1 MTWEEGELS
10 GIRGQNNLVSNE
22 DLLKVK
28 GLIDEPDAKLLLHDF
43 LRNNITFTTNLIAG
57 VDLFPFQ
64 HLAIKSMLET
74 DYFLGIWSRGMSK
87 SFSTAIYAFLD
98 AIFNQGVQIGILA
111 ATFRQSKM
119 IFEKIE
125 DIARKP
131 EAAFLSQCIT
141 KKSKKNDQWT
151 LEIGESKII
160 ALPLGDGSKLRG
172 FRFHRI
178 IIDEFLLM
186 PEHIYNEVILPF
198 LSVVQNP
205 TEREKVKKLEDE
217 MIAKGKMTEDQR
229 YQWPNNKLIALS
241 SASYKFEYLYKVY
254 ETFEDLILNG
264 APPGSKDQSKRVI
277 MHFSYDVA
285 PEALYDQNLINQ
297 SKQTMSQSQF
307 DREFNAIFTDDSSGF
322 FKTSTMAECT
332 IKDGEDPC
340 LEISGDRDS
349 KYLLAFDPSWAESE
363 SSDDFAIQVFKLND
377 NTKTGTLVHSYA
389 VPGLKMNDHINYFHY
404 LLNNFNIV
412 AIVGD
417 YGGGVQFLQGANA
430 SEQFNKSK
438 INIKEIVADLD
449 NTEHYQDALRDA
461 KSQYNLGEKK
471 ICILRK
477 ATSDWIRKSNELL
490 QANFDHKRLWFGG
503 RPLDENYHKQ
513 LKKDIPIDSLIFL
526 PNQKESLRSTGG
538 AKQLDFL
545 EHQYDMVNYTKNQCA
560 LIQVT
565 STPQGTQTF
574 GLPSNLR
581 RQTGPSKTRKDSY
594 SALVLGNW
602 MIKTYYD
609 MMNVEETPVDAT
621 FIPIMI

>member
-1 MTWEEGELS
+1 MTWEEGKFSISS
-10 GIRGQNNLVSNE
+10 GGSNVNE
-22 DLLKVK
+22 ELLKIK
-28 GLIDEPDAKLLLHDF
+28 GHLDEQDAKYHLHNF
-43 LRNNITFTTNLIAG
+43 LRENITFTTNLISG
-57 VDLFPFQ
+57 VELFPFQ

-125 DIARKP
+125 DIARSP
-131 EAAFLSQCIT
+131 SAQFLSQCIT

-205 TEREKVKKLEDE
+205 TEREKVRKIEDQ
-217 MIAKGKMTEDQR
+217 MIAKGQMKEEDR
-229 YQWPNNKLIALS
+229 YKWPNNKLIALS

-264 APPGSKDQSKRVI
+264 VPEASKDTSKRVI

-307 DREFNAIFTDDSSGF
+307 DREFNAVFTDDSSGF

-332 IKDGEDPC
+332 IKEGEGAHT
-340 LEISGDRDS
+340 EIAGDKDS

-377 NTKTGTLVHSYA
+377 NNQTGTLVHSYA
-389 VPGLKMNDHINYFHY
+389 VPGLKMQDHINYFHY
-404 LLNNFNIV
+404 LLTHFNIV
-412 AIVGD
+412 CVIGD
-417 YGGGVQFLQGANA
+417 YGGGVQFMQAANA
-430 SEQFNKSK
+430 SEQFSKSK
-438 INIKEIVADLD
+438 IKLQEINADFDNIE
-449 NTEHYQDALRDA
+449 NYQDALLDA
-461 KSQYNLGEKK
+461 KNQYNIEDKR
-471 ICILRK
+471 IFVLRK
-477 ATSDWIRKSNELL
+477 PTSDWIRRANELL
-490 QANFDHKRLWFGG
+490 QANFDHKRISFAS
-503 RPLDENYHKQ
+503 RPLDEDYHMQ
-513 LKKDIPIDSLIFL
+513 IKKNIPIKDLIFM
-526 PNQKESLRSTGG
+526 PNQKEVLGRD
-538 AKQLDFL
+538 QDNIIDFL
-545 EHQYDMVNYTKNQCA
+545 DHQYDMLNYTKNQCA
-560 LIQVT
+560 LIQV
-565 STPQGTQTF
+565 SSSPQGNQTF
-574 GLPSNLR
+574 GLPHNLR
-581 RQTGPSKTRKDSY
+581 RQSGPSKTRKDSY

-609 MMNVEETPVDAT
+609 FMNVKSDPAAAT
-621 FIPIMI
+621 FTPIMV

>member
-1 MTWEEGELS
+1 MSWEEGKFS
-10 GIRGQNNLVSNE
+10 IKKTAPNVNE
-22 DLLKVK
+22 ELLKITGHLEEK
-28 GLIDEPDAKLLLHDF
+28 DAKYHLHNF
-43 LRNNITFTTNLIAG
+43 LRENITFTTNLIAG

-125 DIARKP
+125 DIANKP
-131 EAAFLSQCIT
+131 EAQFLAQCIT

-186 PEHIYNEVILPF
+186 PEHVYNEVILPF

-205 TEREKVKKLEDE
+205 TEREKVRKLENDL
-217 MIAKGKMTEDQR
+217 IAQGKMKEEDR

-254 ETFEDLILNG
+254 ETFEDLILHGVPEHHN
-264 APPGSKDQSKRVI
+264 DTSKRVI

-307 DREFNAIFTDDSSGF
+307 DREFNAVFTDDSSGY
-322 FKTSTMAECT
+322 FKTSTMAACT
-332 IKDGEDPC
+332 IKDGEGPH
-340 LEISGDRDS
+340 LEIAGDRDS

-363 SSDDFAIQVFKLND
+363 SSDDFAIHVFKLND
-377 NTKTGTLVHSYA
+377 NTQTGTLVHSYA
-389 VPGLKMNDHINYFHY
+389 MPGLKMQDHINYFHY
-404 LLNNFNIV
+404 LLTHFNIV

-417 YGGGVQFLQGANA
+417 YGGGVQFMQAANA
-430 SEQFNKSK
+430 SEQFNKSN
-438 INIKEIVADLD
+438 INIQEITANFDDL
-449 NTEHYQDALRDA
+449 EKYQDILLQAQN
-461 KSQYNLGEKK
+461 QYNLKEKR
-471 ICILRK
+471 ICVLRK
-477 ATSDWIRKSNELL
+477 ATSDWIRRANELL
-490 QANFDHKRLWFGG
+490 QANFDHKRIAFGC
-503 RPLDENYHKQ
+503 RALDESYHKQ
-513 LKKDIPIDSLIFL
+513 IKAGIPIDSLTFL
-526 PNQKESLRSTGG
+526 PNQKEILKNSGS
-538 AKQLDFL
+538 AKIIDFL
-545 EHQYDMVNYTKNQCA
+545 DHQYDMVNYTKNQCA
-560 LIQVT
+560 LIQV
-565 STPQGTQTF
+565 SSSAQGTQTF
-574 GLPSNLR
+574 GLPNNLK
-581 RQTGPSKTRKDSY
+581 RQTGPGKTRKDSY

-609 MMNVEETPVDAT
+609 FINAKNESTAAT
-621 FIPIMI
+621 FIPIMV

>member
-1 MTWEEGELS
+1 MTWEEGKFT
-10 GIRGQNNLVSNE
+10 IKSNKPDINQE
-22 DLLKVK
+22 LLKIK
-28 GLIDEPDAKLLLHDF
+28 GHLDEQDAKYHLHNF
-43 LRNNITFTTNLIAG
+43 LRENVTFTTNLIGG

-131 EAAFLSQCIT
+131 EAAFLGQCIT

-186 PEHIYNEVILPF
+186 PEHVYNEVILPF

-205 TEREKVKKLEDE
+205 TEREKVRKLEDQ
-217 MIAKGKMTEDQR
+217 MIAQGKMKEEDR

-264 APPGSKDQSKRVI
+264 IPEAQKDTSKRVI

-285 PEALYDQNLINQ
+285 PKALYDQNLINQ

-307 DREFNAIFTDDSSGF
+307 DREFNAIFTDDSSGY
-322 FKTSTMAECT
+322 FKTSTMAACT
-332 IKDGEDPC
+332 VKDGDNPS
-340 LEISGDRDS
+340 LEIAGDRDS

-363 SSDDFAIQVFKLND
+363 SSDDFAIQLFKLND
-377 NTKTGTLVHSYA
+377 NTRTGTLIHSYA
-389 VPGLKMNDHINYFHY
+389 VPGLKMQDHINYFHY
-404 LLNNFNIV
+404 LLTHFNIV

-417 YGGGVQFLQGANA
+417 YGGGVQFMQAANA
-430 SEQFNKSK
+430 SEQFNKS
-438 INIKEIVADLD
+438 NIKIQEINADFDSTENYQEGLLD
-449 NTEHYQDALRDA
+449 ARN
-461 KSQYNLGEKK
+461 QYNLKDK
-471 ICILRK
+471 RICVLRK
-477 ATSDWIRKSNELL
+477 PSSDWIRKANELL
-490 QANFDHKRLWFGG
+490 QANFDHKRIAFGS
-503 RPLDENYHKQ
+503 RPLDESYHKQ
-513 LKKDIPIDSLIFL
+513 IKKQIPIDSLLFM
-526 PNQKESLRSTGG
+526 PNQKEILKNSGTGRII
-538 AKQLDFL
+538 DFL
-545 EHQYDMVNYTKNQCA
+545 DHQYDMVNYTKNQCA
-560 LIQVT
+560 LIQV
-565 STPQGTQTF
+565 SSSPQGSQTF
-574 GLPSNLR
+574 GLPNNLK
-581 RQTGPSKTRKDSY
+581 RQSGPNKTRKDSY

-609 MMNVEETPVDAT
+609 FMHVEQSQVDYT
-621 FIPIMI
+621 FTPIMI

>member
-1 MTWEEGELS
+1 MTWEPGKVTATASKKDINDELLR
-10 GIRGQNNLVSNE
+10 I
-22 DLLKVK
+22 K
-28 GLIDEPDAKLLLHDF
+28 GYMDEKDAKYHLHNF
-43 LRNNITFTTNLIAG
+43 LRENITFTTDLIAG
-57 VDLFPFQ
+57 VELFPFQ

-131 EAAFLSQCIT
+131 EAQFLAQCIT

-186 PEHIYNEVILPF
+186 PENIYNEVILPF

-205 TEREKVKKLEDE
+205 TEREKVRKLEDDL
-217 MIAKGKMTEDQR
+217 IAAGKMEEKDR

-254 ETFEDLILNG
+254 ETFENLILEG
-264 APPGSKDQSKRVI
+264 PSPGSMDTAKRVI
-277 MHFSYDVA
+277 MHLSYDVA

-297 SKQTMSQSQF
+297 SRQTMSQSQF

-322 FKTSTMAECT
+322 FKTSTMAACT
-332 IKDGEDPC
+332 VTDGENPC
-340 LEISGDRDS
+340 LEVAGDRDS

-363 SSDDFAIQVFKLND
+363 SSDDFAIQIFKLND

-404 LLNNFNIV
+404 LLTHFNIV
-412 AIVGD
+412 SIVGD
-417 YGGGVQFLQGANA
+417 YGGGVQFLQAANA
-430 SEQFNKSK
+430 SETFNKAG
-438 INIKEIVADLD
+438 INIQEIVSDFD
-449 NTEHYQDALRDA
+449 NLENYQEVLMEA
-461 KSQYNLGEKK
+461 KKQYDPSTKR
-471 ICILRK
+471 ICVLRK

-490 QANFDHKRLWFGG
+490 QANFDHKRIWFGA
-503 RPLDENYHKQ
+503 RPLEKDYHIQ
-513 LKKDIPIDSLIFL
+513 IAKKIPIDDIIFI
-526 PNQKESLRSTGG
+526 PNQKEHLKSLGG
-538 AKQLDFL
+538 AKMIDFVD
-545 EHQYDMVNYTKNQCA
+545 HQYDMINYTKNQCA

-565 STPQGTQTF
+565 SSPQGTQTF
-574 GLPSNLR
+574 GLPPNLR
-581 RQTGPSKTRKDSY
+581 RQTGPGKARKDSY

-602 MIKTYYD
+602 MIKIYYD
-609 MMNVEETPVDAT
+609 MVNAKEVNNVNTTFTPMMV
-621 FIPIMI
+621 

>member
-1 MTWEEGELS
+1 MSWDAGKQEFIKKDLHPNEE
-10 GIRGQNNLVSNE
+10 
-22 DLLKVK
+22 LLKLQ
-28 GLIDEPDAKLLLHDF
+28 GHLDEQDAKYHLHNF
-43 LRNNITFTTNLIAG
+43 LRENITFTTNLLSG
-57 VDLFPFQ
+57 VELFPFQ

-125 DIARKP
+125 DIAGKP
-131 EAAFLSQCIT
+131 EAQFLSQCIT

-205 TEREKVKKLEDE
+205 TEREKVKKLEDKL
-217 MIAKGKMTEDQR
+217 IAQGKMEEKDR
-229 YQWPNNKLIALS
+229 YVWPNNKLIALS

-254 ETFEDLILNG
+254 ETFEDLIVNG
-264 APPGSKDQSKRVI
+264 VPPGSKDNSKRVI

-307 DREFNAIFTDDSSGF
+307 DREFNAIFTDDSSGY
-322 FKTSTMAECT
+322 FKTSTMAACT
-332 IKDGEDPC
+332 INEGEAPHM
-340 LEISGDRDS
+340 EIAGDKDS

-377 NTKTGTLVHSYA
+377 NTQTGTLVHSYA
-389 VPGLKMNDHINYFHY
+389 VPGLKMQDHINYFHY
-404 LLNNFNIV
+404 ILTHFNIV
-412 AIVGD
+412 CIIGD
-417 YGGGVQFLQGANA
+417 YGGGVQFLQAANA
-430 SEQFNKSK
+430 SEKFNQS
-438 INIKEIVADLD
+438 NIKIEEIGVEFDDLE
-449 NTEHYQDALRDA
+449 NYQKVLIDA
-461 KSQYNLGEKK
+461 KNSYNLKEKK
-471 ICILRK
+471 ICVLRK
-477 ATSDWIRKSNELL
+477 PSSDWIRRANELL
-490 QANFDHKRLWFGG
+490 QANFDHKRIWFGS
-503 RPLDENYHKQ
+503 RPLDENYHMQ
-513 LKKDIPIDSLIFL
+513 VKKNIPINDLIFM
-526 PNQKESLRSTGG
+526 PNQKELLKGSGQS
-538 AKQLDFL
+538 KIIDFID
-545 EHQYDMVNYTKNQCA
+545 HQYDMVNYTKNQCA
-560 LIQVT
+560 LIQV
-565 STPQGTQTF
+565 SSSPQGTQTF
-574 GLPSNLR
+574 GLPTSLR
-581 RQTGPSKTRKDSY
+581 RQSGPNKTRKDSY

-609 MMNVEETPVDAT
+609 FMNAKSAPVDST
-621 FIPIMI
+621 FIPYMV

>member
-1 MTWEEGELS
+1 MTWEEGTQEFKNPDKNYNEKLLEL
-10 GIRGQNNLVSNE
+10 
-22 DLLKVK
+22 K
-28 GLIDEPDAKLLLHDF
+28 GYLEEKDAKYELYKF
-43 LRNNITFTTNLIAG
+43 LRNNVTFTTNLISG

-64 HLAIKSMLET
+64 HMAIKGMLET

-131 EAAFLSQCIT
+131 EAQFLSQCIT

-186 PEHIYNEVILPF
+186 PEQIYNEVILPF

-205 TEREKVKKLEDE
+205 TERERVAKLEDQL
-217 MIAKGKMTEDQR
+217 IAKGKMKEEDRQL
-229 YQWPNNKLIALS
+229 WPANKLIALS

-254 ETFEDLILNG
+254 ETFEDLIIN
-264 APPGSKDQSKRVI
+264 AKEHKDDHANRII

-285 PEALYDQNLINQ
+285 PKALYDQNLINQ

-322 FKTSTMAECT
+322 FKTSTMAACT

-340 LEISGDRDS
+340 LEIKGDRDS

-363 SSDDFAIQVFKLND
+363 SSDDFAIHVFKLND
-377 NTKTGTLVHSYA
+377 TTKTGTLVHSYA
-389 VPGLKMNDHINYFHY
+389 MPGLKMNDHINYFHY
-404 LLNNFNIV
+404 LLTNFNIV

-430 SEQFNKSK
+430 SQQFNESK
-438 INIKEIVADLD
+438 INIKEITTNFDDLE
-449 NTEHYQDALRDA
+449 NYQEALREA
-461 KSQYNLGEKK
+461 KSQYNVDNKT
-471 ICILRK
+471 ICVLRK
-477 ATSDWIRKSNELL
+477 PTSDWIRRANELL
-490 QANFDHKRLWFGG
+490 QANFDHKKIWFGS
-503 RPLDENYHKQ
+503 RPLDKNYHLQIKKNTPVED
-513 LKKDIPIDSLIFL
+513 LKFM
-526 PNQKESLRSTGG
+526 PNQKEILGNNKPTTI
-538 AKQLDFL
+538 DFID
-545 EHQYDMVNYTKNQCA
+545 HQYDMVNYTKNQCA
-560 LIQVT
+560 IIQVT
-565 STPQGTQTF
+565 SSPQGSQTF
-574 GLPSNLR
+574 GLPLNLR
-581 RQTGPSKTRKDSY
+581 RQTGPGKARKDSY

-609 MMNVEETPVDAT
+609 MINVTAKQVESTFTP
-621 FIPIMI
+621 ILI

>member
-1 MTWEEGELS
+1 MTWEEGKFKIKSNKAEINKELLN
-10 GIRGQNNLVSNE
+10 I
-22 DLLKVK
+22 K
-28 GLIDEPDAKLLLHDF
+28 GHLDEQDAKYHLHNF
-43 LRNNITFTTNLIAG
+43 LRENITFTTNLISG

-131 EAAFLSQCIT
+131 EAALLGQCIT

-205 TEREKVKKLEDE
+205 TEREKVTKLEDDL
-217 MIAKGKMTEDQR
+217 IAKGQMKEEDR

-264 APPGSKDQSKRVI
+264 IPEARKDTSKRVI

-285 PEALYDQNLINQ
+285 PQALYDQNLINQ

-307 DREFNAIFTDDSSGF
+307 DREFNAIFTDDSSGY

-332 IKDGEDPC
+332 VKDGSEPC
-340 LEISGDRDS
+340 LEIHGDGNS

-363 SSDDFAIQVFKLND
+363 SSDDFAIQLFKLND
-377 NTKTGTLVHSYA
+377 NTQTGVLVHSYA
-389 VPGLKMNDHINYFHY
+389 MPGLKMQDHINYFHY
-404 LLNNFNIV
+404 LLTSFNIV

-417 YGGGVQFLQGANA
+417 YGGGVQFMQAANA
-430 SEQFNKSK
+430 SEQFNKSSIK
-438 INIKEIVADLD
+438 IQEIVADFD
-449 NTEHYQDALRDA
+449 NTEHYQEGLIDA
-461 KSQYNLGEKK
+461 KNQYNLKEKR
-471 ICILRK
+471 ICVLRK
-477 ATSDWIRKSNELL
+477 PTSDWIRRANELL
-490 QANFDHKRLWFGG
+490 QANFDHKRIHFGS
-503 RPLDENYHKQ
+503 RPLDELYRKQ
-513 LKKDIPIDSLIFL
+513 INSQIPIDSLTFI
-526 PNQKESLRSTGG
+526 PNQKEVLKNAGS
-538 AKQLDFL
+538 AKIIDFL
-545 EHQYDMVNYTKNQCA
+545 EHQHDMVNYTKNQCA
-560 LIQVT
+560 LIQV
-565 STPQGTQTF
+565 SSSPQGSQTF
-574 GLPSNLR
+574 GLPNNLK
-581 RQTGPSKTRKDSY
+581 RQTGPNKTRKDSY

-609 MMNVEETPVDAT
+609 FMNLKVEQNHAT
-621 FIPIMI
+621 FTPMFI

>member
-1 MTWEEGELS
+1 MTWEVGKYDPIKQ
-10 GIRGQNNLVSNE
+10 GDPINDQ
-22 DLLKVK
+22 LLKLK
-28 GLIDEPDAKLLLHDF
+28 GHLDEQDAKYNLHNF
-43 LRNNITFTTNLIAG
+43 LRENITFTTNLLSG
-57 VDLFPFQ
+57 VELFPFQ

-125 DIARKP
+125 DIASKP
-131 EAAFLSQCIT
+131 EAQFLSQCIT

-205 TEREKVKKLEDE
+205 TEREKVKKLEDQL
-217 MIAKGKMTEDQR
+217 IAQGKMEEKDR
-229 YQWPNNKLIALS
+229 YVWPNNKLIALS

-254 ETFEDLILNG
+254 ETFEDLIVNG
-264 APPGSKDQSKRVI
+264 VPPGSEDTSRRVI
-277 MHFSYDVA
+277 MHLSYDVA
-285 PEALYDQNLINQ
+285 PKALYDQNLINQ

-307 DREFNAIFTDDSSGF
+307 DREFNAIFTDDSSGY
-322 FKTSTMAECT
+322 FKTSTMAACT
-332 IKDGEDPC
+332 ISEGDAPHMEIAGE
-340 LEISGDRDS
+340 RDS

-389 VPGLKMNDHINYFHY
+389 VPGLKMQDHINYFHY
-404 LLNNFNIV
+404 ILSNFNIV
-412 AIVGD
+412 CIIGD
-417 YGGGVQFLQGANA
+417 YGGGVQFLQAANA
-430 SEQFNKSK
+430 SEKFNQSK
-438 INIKEIVADLD
+438 IKIEEIGVEFDDLE
-449 NTEHYQDALRDA
+449 NYQKVLIDA
-461 KSQYNLGEKK
+461 KNAYNLKERK
-471 ICILRK
+471 ICVLRK
-477 ATSDWIRKSNELL
+477 PSSDWIRRANELL
-490 QANFDHKRLWFGG
+490 QANFDHKKIWFGS

-513 LKKDIPIDSLIFL
+513 IKKDIPINNLIFM
-526 PNQKESLRSTGG
+526 PNQKELLKGSGSS
-538 AKQLDFL
+538 KIIDFID
-545 EHQYDMVNYTKNQCA
+545 HQYDMVNYTKNQCA
-560 LIQVT
+560 LIQV
-565 STPQGTQTF
+565 SASPQGTQTF
-574 GLPSNLR
+574 GLPSSLR
-581 RQTGPSKTRKDSY
+581 RQSGPNKTRKDSY
-594 SALVLGNW
+594 SAFVLGNW

-609 MMNVEETPVDAT
+609 FMDAESSPTEST
-621 FIPIMI
+621 FIPYMV

>member
-1 MTWEEGELS
+1 MTWEVGKYDPIKPGDS
-10 GIRGQNNLVSNE
+10 VNDQ
-22 DLLKVK
+22 LLKLK
-28 GLIDEPDAKLLLHDF
+28 GHLDEQDAKYNLHNF
-43 LRNNITFTTNLIAG
+43 LRENITFTTNLLSG
-57 VDLFPFQ
+57 VELFPFQ

-125 DIARKP
+125 DIASKP
-131 EAAFLSQCIT
+131 EAQFLSQCIT

-205 TEREKVKKLEDE
+205 TEREKVRKLEDQL
-217 MIAKGKMTEDQR
+217 IAQGKMEAKDR
-229 YQWPNNKLIALS
+229 HVWPNNKLIALS

-254 ETFEDLILNG
+254 ETFEDLIVNG
-264 APPGSKDQSKRVI
+264 VPPGSEDTSRRVI
-277 MHFSYDVA
+277 MHLSYDVA
-285 PEALYDQNLINQ
+285 PKALYDQNLINQ

-307 DREFNAIFTDDSSGF
+307 DREFNAIFTDDSSGY
-322 FKTSTMAECT
+322 FKTSTMAACT
-332 IKDGEDPC
+332 ISEGDAPHMEIAGE
-340 LEISGDRDS
+340 RDS

-389 VPGLKMNDHINYFHY
+389 VPGLKMQDHINYFHY
-404 LLNNFNIV
+404 ILSNFNIV
-412 AIVGD
+412 FIIGD
-417 YGGGVQFLQGANA
+417 YGGGVQFLQAANA
-430 SEQFNKSK
+430 SEKFNQSK
-438 INIKEIVADLD
+438 IKIEEIGVEFDDLE
-449 NTEHYQDALRDA
+449 NYQKVLVEA
-461 KSQYNLGEKK
+461 KNAYNLKERK
-471 ICILRK
+471 ICVLRK
-477 ATSDWIRKSNELL
+477 PSSDWIRRANELL
-490 QANFDHKRLWFGG
+490 QANFDHKKIWFGS

-513 LKKDIPIDSLIFL
+513 VKKDIPINDLIFM
-526 PNQKESLRSTGG
+526 PNQKELLKGSGTS
-538 AKQLDFL
+538 KIIDFID
-545 EHQYDMVNYTKNQCA
+545 HQYDMVNYTKNQCA
-560 LIQVT
+560 LIQV
-565 STPQGTQTF
+565 SASPQGTQTF
-574 GLPSNLR
+574 GLPPSLR
-581 RQTGPSKTRKDSY
+581 RQSGPNKTRKDSY
-594 SALVLGNW
+594 SAFVLGNW

-609 MMNVEETPVDAT
+609 FMDAESSPTEST
-621 FIPIMI
+621 FIPYMV

>member
-1 MTWEEGELS
+1 MTWEEGKFSISS
-10 GIRGQNNLVSNE
+10 GKPNVNE
-22 DLLKVK
+22 ELLKIK
-28 GLIDEPDAKLLLHDF
+28 GHLDEQDAKYHLHNF
-43 LRNNITFTTNLIAG
+43 LRENITFTTNLISG
-57 VDLFPFQ
+57 VELFPFQ

-125 DIARKP
+125 DIARSP
-131 EAAFLSQCIT
+131 SAQFLSQCIT

-205 TEREKVKKLEDE
+205 TEREKVRKIEDE
-217 MIAKGKMTEDQR
+217 MIAKGKMEEKDR
-229 YQWPNNKLIALS
+229 YKWPNNKLIALS

-264 APPGSKDQSKRVI
+264 VPEASKDTSNRVI

-332 IKDGEDPC
+332 IKEGEAPH
-340 LEISGDRDS
+340 LEIAGEKDA

-377 NTKTGTLVHSYA
+377 NTQTGTLVHSYA
-389 VPGLKMNDHINYFHY
+389 VPGLKMQDHINYFHY
-404 LLNNFNIV
+404 LLNHFNIV
-412 AIVGD
+412 CIVGD
-417 YGGGVQFLQGANA
+417 YGGGVQFMQAANA
-430 SEQFNKSK
+430 SEQFSKSK
-438 INIKEIVADLD
+438 IQLKEINADFD
-449 NTEHYQDALRDA
+449 NLENYQDVLLDA
-461 KSQYNLGEKK
+461 KNQYNLEEKR
-471 ICILRK
+471 IFVLRK
-477 ATSDWIRKSNELL
+477 PTSDWIRRANELL
-490 QANFDHKRLWFGG
+490 QANFDHKRIWFGS
-503 RPLDENYHKQ
+503 RPLDDNYHMQIKR
-513 LKKDIPIDSLIFL
+513 DIPIKDLIFM
-526 PNQKESLRSTGG
+526 PNQKEVLGRGG
-538 AKQLDFL
+538 NNIIDFVD
-545 EHQYDMVNYTKNQCA
+545 HQYDMVNYTKNQCA

-565 STPQGTQTF
+565 SSPQGAQTF
-574 GLPSNLR
+574 GLPHNLR
-581 RQTGPSKTRKDSY
+581 RQSGPSKTRKDSY

-609 MMNVEETPVDAT
+609 FTTAKSDPAAST
-621 FIPIMI
+621 FTPIMV

>member
-1 MTWEEGELS
+1 MTWEVG
-10 GIRGQNNLVSNE
+10 RQRDNLVTENLNE
-22 DLLKVK
+22 ELLKIK
-28 GLIDEPDAKLLLHDF
+28 GYIEEKEAKHELHNF
-43 LRNNITFTTNLIAG
+43 LRENITFTTNLIAG
-57 VDLFPFQ
+57 VELFPFQ

-125 DIARKP
+125 DIANKP
-131 EAAFLSQCIT
+131 EAQFLAQCIT

-151 LEIGESKII
+151 LQIGESRII

-186 PEHIYNEVILPF
+186 PENIYNEVILPF

-205 TEREKVKKLEDE
+205 TEREKVRKLENQL
-217 MIAKGKMTEDQR
+217 IAKGKMKEEDR
-229 YQWPNNKLIALS
+229 RRWPNNKLIALS

-254 ETFEDLILNG
+254 QTFEDLILNKQKKEDT
-264 APPGSKDQSKRVI
+264 ARRVI
-277 MHFSYDVA
+277 MHLSYDVA

-322 FKTSTMAECT
+322 FKTSTMAACT
-332 IKDGEDPC
+332 IPDGETPS
-340 LEISGDRDS
+340 LEICGDRDS
-349 KYLLAFDPSWAESE
+349 EYLLAFDPSWAESE
-363 SSDDFAIQVFKLND
+363 SSDDFAMQVFKLND
-377 NTKTGTLVHSYA
+377 NTSTGTLVHSYA
-389 VPGLKMNDHINYFHY
+389 VPGLKMNEHINYFHY
-404 LLNNFNIV
+404 LLTHFNIV

-417 YGGGVQFLQGANA
+417 YGGGVQFLQAANA
-430 SEQFNKSK
+430 SEQFNKDNLK
-438 INIKEIVADLD
+438 IEEISGDFD
-449 NTEHYQDALRDA
+449 NLEHYQEVLLSV
-461 KSQYNLGEKK
+461 KSQYDRSSKR

-477 ATSDWIRKSNELL
+477 ATSGWIRKSNELL
-490 QANFDHKRLWFGG
+490 QASFDHKKIWFGA
-503 RPLDENYHKQ
+503 RPLDTHYHLQ
-513 LKKDIPIDSLIFL
+513 INKKIPIKDLTFL
-526 PNQKESLRSTGG
+526 PNQKEYNEQVGGSLVI
-538 AKQLDFL
+538 DFMD
-545 EHQYDMVNYTKNQCA
+545 HQYDMVNYTKNQCA

-565 STPQGTQTF
+565 STPQGNQTF
-574 GLPSNLR
+574 GLPHQLR
-581 RQTGPSKTRKDSY
+581 RQTGPNKTRKDSY

-602 MIKTYYD
+602 MIKLYYD
-609 MMNVEETPVDAT
+609 MRGAQEVLYSS
-621 FIPIMI
+621 F

>member
-1 MTWEEGELS
+1 MTWEIGTQNSLNVDTNYNDKLLEL
-10 GIRGQNNLVSNE
+10 
-22 DLLKVK
+22 K
-28 GLIDEPDAKLLLHDF
+28 GYLEEKDAKHELYKF
-43 LRNNITFTTNLIAG
+43 LRNNITFTTNLLAG

-64 HLAIKSMLET
+64 HMAIKGMLET

-98 AIFNQGVQIGILA
+98 AIFNQGVQIGIMA

-131 EAAFLSQCIT
+131 EAQFLAQCIT
-141 KKSKKNDQWT
+141 KKSKRNDQWT

-186 PEHIYNEVILPF
+186 PEQIYNEVILPF

-205 TEREKVKKLEDE
+205 TERERVDKLEDDL
-217 MIAKGKMTEDQR
+217 IKKGKLKKEDKQV
-229 YQWPNNKLIALS
+229 WPANKLIALS

-254 ETFEDLILNG
+254 ETFEDLILN
-264 APPGSKDQSKRVI
+264 AKDHKEDDANRII

-285 PEALYDQNLINQ
+285 PKALYDQNLINQ

-322 FKTSTMAECT
+322 FKTSTMAGCT

-340 LEISGDRDS
+340 LEVKGDRDS

-363 SSDDFAIQVFKLND
+363 SSDDFAIHVFKLND
-377 NTKTGTLVHSYA
+377 TTRTGTLIHSYA
-389 VPGLKMNDHINYFHY
+389 MPGLKMNDHINYFHY
-404 LLNNFNIV
+404 ILTNFNIV
-412 AIVGD
+412 AVVGD
-417 YGGGVQFLQGANA
+417 YGGGVQFMQGANA
-430 SEQFNKSK
+430 SQQFNESK
-438 INIKEIVADLD
+438 INIKEITTNFDD
-449 NTEHYQDALRDA
+449 SENYQEALREA
-461 KSQYNLGEKK
+461 KLQYNIENKT
-471 ICILRK
+471 ICVLRK
-477 ATSDWIRKSNELL
+477 PTSDWIRKANELL
-490 QANFDHKRLWFGG
+490 QANFDHKRIWFGA
-503 RPLDENYHKQ
+503 RPLDKNYHLQ
-513 LKKDIPIDSLIFL
+513 IKKNIPIDSLKFM
-526 PNQKESLRSTGG
+526 PNQKELLGNSSSMI
-538 AKQLDFL
+538 DFL
-545 EHQYDMVNYTKNQCA
+545 DHQYDMVNYTKNQCA

-565 STPQGTQTF
+565 SSPQGSQTF
-574 GLPSNLR
+574 GLPINLR
-581 RQTGPSKTRKDSY
+581 KQTGPGKARKDSY

-609 MMNVEETPVDAT
+609 MINVSAKEVECTFTP
-621 FIPIMI
+621 ILI

>member
-1 MTWEEGELS
+1 MTWEEGKFT
-10 GIRGQNNLVSNE
+10 IKSNKPDINQE
-22 DLLKVK
+22 LLKIK
-28 GLIDEPDAKLLLHDF
+28 GHLDEQDAKYHLHNF
-43 LRNNITFTTNLIAG
+43 LRENVTFTTNLIGG

-131 EAAFLSQCIT
+131 EAAFLGQCIT

-186 PEHIYNEVILPF
+186 PEHVYNEVILPF

-205 TEREKVKKLEDE
+205 TEREKVRKLEDQ
-217 MIAKGKMTEDQR
+217 MIAQGKMKEEDR

-264 APPGSKDQSKRVI
+264 IPEAQKDTSKRVI

-285 PEALYDQNLINQ
+285 PKALYDQNLINQ

-307 DREFNAIFTDDSSGF
+307 DREFNAIFTDDSSGY
-322 FKTSTMAECT
+322 FKTSTMAACT
-332 IKDGEDPC
+332 VKDGDNPS
-340 LEISGDRDS
+340 LEIAGDRDS

-363 SSDDFAIQVFKLND
+363 SSDDFAIQLFKLND
-377 NTKTGTLVHSYA
+377 NTRTGTLIHSYA
-389 VPGLKMNDHINYFHY
+389 VPGLKMQDHINYFHY
-404 LLNNFNIV
+404 LLTHFNIV

-417 YGGGVQFLQGANA
+417 YGGGVQFMQAANA
-430 SEQFNKSK
+430 SEQFNKS
-438 INIKEIVADLD
+438 NIKIQEINADFDSTENYQEGLLD
-449 NTEHYQDALRDA
+449 ARN
-461 KSQYNLGEKK
+461 QYNLKDK
-471 ICILRK
+471 RICVLRK
-477 ATSDWIRKSNELL
+477 PSSDWIRKANELL
-490 QANFDHKRLWFGG
+490 QANFDHNRIAFGS
-503 RPLDENYHKQ
+503 RPLDESYHKQ
-513 LKKDIPIDSLIFL
+513 IKKQIPIDSLLFM
-526 PNQKESLRSTGG
+526 PNQKEILKNSGTGRII
-538 AKQLDFL
+538 DFL
-545 EHQYDMVNYTKNQCA
+545 DHQYDMVNYTKNQCA
-560 LIQVT
+560 LIQV
-565 STPQGTQTF
+565 SSSPQGSQTF
-574 GLPSNLR
+574 GLPNNLR
-581 RQTGPSKTRKDSY
+581 RQSGPNKTRKDSY

-609 MMNVEETPVDAT
+609 FMHVEQSQIDYT
-621 FIPIMI
+621 FTPIMI

>member
-1 MTWEEGELS
+1 MTWEEGKFSISS
-10 GIRGQNNLVSNE
+10 GKPNINE
-22 DLLKVK
+22 ELLKIE
-28 GLIDEPDAKLLLHDF
+28 GHLDEQDAKYHLHNF
-43 LRNNITFTTNLIAG
+43 LRENITFTTNLISG
-57 VDLFPFQ
+57 VELFPFQ

-125 DIARKP
+125 DIARSP
-131 EAAFLSQCIT
+131 SAQFLSQCIT

-205 TEREKVKKLEDE
+205 TEREKVRKIEDQ
-217 MIAKGKMTEDQR
+217 MIAKGKMEEKDR
-229 YQWPNNKLIALS
+229 YKWPNNKLIALS

-264 APPGSKDQSKRVI
+264 IPEASKDTSNRVI

-285 PEALYDQNLINQ
+285 PQALYDQNLINQ

-332 IKDGEDPC
+332 IKEGESPNT
-340 LEISGDRDS
+340 EIAGDKDS

-363 SSDDFAIQVFKLND
+363 SSDDFAIQLFKLND
-377 NTKTGTLVHSYA
+377 NTQTGTLVHSYA
-389 VPGLKMNDHINYFHY
+389 VPGLKMQDHINYFHY
-404 LLNNFNIV
+404 LLNHFNVVCI
-412 AIVGD
+412 IGD
-417 YGGGVQFLQGANA
+417 YGGGVQFIQAANA
-430 SEQFNKSK
+430 SEQFNQSK
-438 INIKEIVADLD
+438 IQLKEISADFD
-449 NTEHYQDALRDA
+449 NLENYQAALLDA
-461 KSQYNLGEKK
+461 KSQYNLEDKK
-471 ICILRK
+471 ICVLRK
-477 ATSDWIRKSNELL
+477 PTSDWIRRANELL
-490 QANFDHKRLWFGG
+490 QANFDHKKLHFAC
-503 RPLDENYHKQ
+503 RPLDEEYHMQ
-513 LKKDIPIDSLIFL
+513 IKKDIPIQDLVFM
-526 PNQKESLRSTGG
+526 PNQKEVLGKG
-538 AKQLDFL
+538 PGNIIDFL
-545 EHQYDMVNYTKNQCA
+545 DHQYDMINYTKNQCA
-560 LIQVT
+560 LIQV
-565 STPQGTQTF
+565 SSSPQGNQTF
-574 GLPSNLR
+574 GLPHNLR
-581 RQTGPSKTRKDSY
+581 RQSGPSKTRKDSY

-609 MMNVEETPVDAT
+609 FVNVKSDPTAAT
-621 FIPIMI
+621 FIPIMV

>member
-1 MTWEEGELS
+1 MTWQTGTQNPLDVEGDYNEKLLELKGYLEE
-10 GIRGQNNLVSNE
+10 
-22 DLLKVK
+22 K
-28 GLIDEPDAKLLLHDF
+28 DAKYELYKF
-43 LRNNITFTTNLIAG
+43 LRNNITFTTNLISG

-64 HLAIKSMLET
+64 HMAIKGMLET

-131 EAAFLSQCIT
+131 EAQFLSQCIT

-186 PEHIYNEVILPF
+186 PEQIYNEVILPF

-205 TEREKVKKLEDE
+205 TEREKVAKLEDE
-217 MIAKGKMTEDQR
+217 LISKGKMKEEDRQI
-229 YQWPNNKLIALS
+229 WPANKLIALS

-254 ETFEDLILNG
+254 ETFEDLILN
-264 APPGSKDQSKRVI
+264 AKDHKEDKANRII

-285 PEALYDQNLINQ
+285 PKALYDQNLINQ

-322 FKTSTMAECT
+322 FKTSTMAACT

-340 LEISGDRDS
+340 LEIKGDRDS

-363 SSDDFAIQVFKLND
+363 SSDDFAIHVFKLND
-377 NTKTGTLVHSYA
+377 TTKTGTLVHSYA
-389 VPGLKMNDHINYFHY
+389 MPGLKMNDHINYFHY
-404 LLNNFNIV
+404 ILTNFNIV

-430 SEQFNKSK
+430 SQQFNESK
-438 INIKEIVADLD
+438 LNIKEITTNFDDLE
-449 NTEHYQDALRDA
+449 NYQEALREA
-461 KSQYNLGEKK
+461 KSQYNIESKT
-471 ICILRK
+471 ICVLRK
-477 ATSDWIRKSNELL
+477 PTSDWIRKANELL
-490 QANFDHKRLWFGG
+490 QANFDHKKIWFGA
-503 RPLDENYHKQ
+503 RPLDKNYHLQ
-513 LKKDIPIDSLIFL
+513 IKKNIPIDSIKFM
-526 PNQKESLRSTGG
+526 PNQKELLGNSSSII
-538 AKQLDFL
+538 DFL
-545 EHQYDMVNYTKNQCA
+545 DHQYDMINYTKNQCA

-565 STPQGTQTF
+565 SSPQGSQTF
-574 GLPSNLR
+574 GLPLNLR
-581 RQTGPSKTRKDSY
+581 RQTGPGKARKDSY

-609 MMNVEETPVDAT
+609 MINVSAKQVESTFTP
-621 FIPIMI
+621 ILI

>member
-1 MTWEEGELS
+1 MTWEEGKFT
-10 GIRGQNNLVSNE
+10 IKSNKPDINQE
-22 DLLKVK
+22 LLKVK
-28 GLIDEPDAKLLLHDF
+28 GHLDEQDAKYHLHNF
-43 LRNNITFTTNLIAG
+43 LRENITFTTNLIGG

-131 EAAFLSQCIT
+131 EAAFLGQCIT

-186 PEHIYNEVILPF
+186 PEHVYNEVILPF

-205 TEREKVKKLEDE
+205 TEREKVRKLEDQ
-217 MIAKGKMTEDQR
+217 MIAQGKMKEEDR

-264 APPGSKDQSKRVI
+264 IPEAQKDTSKRVI

-285 PEALYDQNLINQ
+285 PKALYDQNLINQ

-307 DREFNAIFTDDSSGF
+307 DREFNAIFTDDSSGY
-322 FKTSTMAECT
+322 FKTSTMAACT
-332 IKDGEDPC
+332 IKDGEDPS
-340 LEISGDRDS
+340 LEVAGDRDS

-363 SSDDFAIQVFKLND
+363 SSDDFAIQLFKLND
-377 NTKTGTLVHSYA
+377 NTRTGTLIHSYA
-389 VPGLKMNDHINYFHY
+389 VPGLKMQDHINYFHY
-404 LLNNFNIV
+404 LLTHFNIV

-417 YGGGVQFLQGANA
+417 YGGGVQFMQAANA
-430 SEQFNKSK
+430 SEQFNKS
-438 INIKEIVADLD
+438 NIKIQEINADFDSTENYQEGLLD
-449 NTEHYQDALRDA
+449 ARN
-461 KSQYNLGEKK
+461 QYNLKEKR
-471 ICILRK
+471 ICVLRK
-477 ATSDWIRKSNELL
+477 PSSDWIRKANELL
-490 QANFDHKRLWFGG
+490 QANFDHKRIAFGA
-503 RPLDENYHKQ
+503 RPLDESYHKQ
-513 LKKDIPIDSLIFL
+513 IKKQIPIDSLMFM
-526 PNQKESLRSTGG
+526 PNQKEILKNSGTG
-538 AKQLDFL
+538 KIIDFL
-545 EHQYDMVNYTKNQCA
+545 DHQYDMVNYTKNQCA
-560 LIQVT
+560 LIQV
-565 STPQGTQTF
+565 SSSPQGAQTF
-574 GLPSNLR
+574 GLPNNLK
-581 RQTGPSKTRKDSY
+581 RQSGPNKTRKDSY

-609 MMNVEETPVDAT
+609 FMHVEKSQIDYT
-621 FIPIMI
+621 FTPIMI